1 MDITTTVINILE
13 ELTGEDFTGRLD
25 TELFDSALLDSMDTV
40 SMVLELEEA
49 LDVQI
54 PVSEFNRDDW
64 KTPAL
69 IIAQVARLQA

>member
-1 MDITTTVINILE
+1 MDTQTVVLNILE
-13 ELTGEDFTGRLD
+13 DLTGEDLTGHLD

-40 SMVLELEEA
+40 QLVLELEEQ

-64 KTPAL
+64 KTPQQ
-69 IIAQVARLQA
+69 IIDQVEKLK